1 MGTFSA
7 NEFAIEG
14 TLAYQ
19 LARNVVGGITAKYV
33 YSHIADYSS
42 MGVAVDLGLNWYMPE
57 REWSISVVAR

>member
-1 MGTFSA
+1 MYKRQA

-42 MGVAVDLGLNWYMPE
+42 CLLYTSRAVFV
-57 REWSISVVAR
+57 R